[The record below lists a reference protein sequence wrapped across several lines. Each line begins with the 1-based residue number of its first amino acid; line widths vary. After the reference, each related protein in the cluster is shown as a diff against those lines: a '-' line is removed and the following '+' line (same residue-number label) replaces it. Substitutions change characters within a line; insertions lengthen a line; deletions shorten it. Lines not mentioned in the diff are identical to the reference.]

1 MIILLSPAKKLYEDV
16 AEDTNVLC
24 RPPYF
29 QEEIQQLLQVMQK
42 KSAKQLQELMG
53 ISEKLGAL
61 NHHRYQQMAQGD
73 AKQSPAILSFAGDV
87 YQHLM
92 AQDFSA
98 DDMAYAQQ
106 HLAILSGFYGLLR
119 PQDLMMP
126 YRLEM
131 GVKLK
136 IGKAHKL
143 SDFWRDKVSEYL
155 QELLKAQAN
164 PLILNLAS
172 IEYSR
177 AVDAKRFADG
187 KFANFINVGFRQRR
201 GNQLKN
207 IFLFTKQARGA
218 LARAMIKTRTD
229 TLDGVKKI
237 KFNDYQYDETLS
249 KDNELMFVQ
258 AEH

>member
-1 MIILLSPAKKLYEDV
+1 MVSDGSS
-16 AEDTNVLC
+16 
-24 RPPYF
+24 PYF
-29 QEEIQQLLQVMQK
+29 QQETQQLLQVMSK
-42 KSAKQLQELMG
+42 KSTKQLQQLMG

-73 AKQSPAILSFAGDV
+73 AKQSPAVLSFAGDV
-87 YQHLM
+87 YQHLV

-136 IGKAHKL
+136 IGKANKL
-143 SDFWRDKVSEYL
+143 SDFWRDKVSDYL
-155 QELLKAQAN
+155 QELLKAQVH
-164 PLILNLAS
+164 PIVLNLAS

-177 AVDAKRFADG
+177 AVDAKQFSD
-187 KFANFINVGFRQRR
+187 FINVGFRQRR

-218 LARAMIKTRTD
+218 LARQIIKTRID

-237 KFNDYQYDETLS
+237 KFNDYEYDETLS

-258 AEH
+258 AER

>member
-16 AEDTNVLC
+16 AQQGSNVVGNA
-24 RPPYF
+24 PYF
-29 QEEIQQLLQVMQK
+29 QQEIQQLLQVMQQ
-42 KSAKQLQELMG
+42 KSVTQLQELMG
-53 ISEKLGAL
+53 ISEKLGTL
-61 NHHRYQQMAQGD
+61 NYHRYQQMAQGN
-73 AKQSPAILSFAGDV
+73 AKQSPALLSFAGEV
-87 YQHLM
+87 YQYLM
-92 AQDFSA
+92 AQDFAA

-119 PQDLMMP
+119 PQDVIMP

-136 IGKAHKL
+136 IGNTNKL
-143 SDFWRDKVSEYL
+143 SDFWREKVSAYL
-155 QELLKAQAN
+155 LELLKAQDN
-164 PLILNLAS
+164 PIILNLAS

-177 AVDAKRFADG
+177 AVDAKKFAD
-187 KFANFINVGFRQRR
+187 FTNVGFRQRR

-218 LARAMIKTRTD
+218 LARQIIKTRTD
-229 TLDGVKKI
+229 TLDGVKKLT
-237 KFNDYQYDETLS
+237 FNDYQYDETLS